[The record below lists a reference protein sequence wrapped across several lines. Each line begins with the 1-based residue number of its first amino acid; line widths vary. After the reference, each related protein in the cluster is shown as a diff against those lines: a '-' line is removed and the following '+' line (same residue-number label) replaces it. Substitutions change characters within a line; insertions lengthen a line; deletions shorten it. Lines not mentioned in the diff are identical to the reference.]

1 MNLRTREGILKTPKI
16 LHMRHVIVST
26 PPLSV
31 QAFPWDFT
39 SPSSSTLSPSSAA
52 AAAASMGIPVPVDR
66 HSPCPMRS
74 PLASSAASPL
84 ASSPAAM
91 ASAGH
96 PCRCRRCSIF
106 SDLDDCEPKERNA
119 LIKFLK
125 RYTVRLSLRQSVEN
139 TV

>member
-1 MNLRTREGILKTPKI
+1 MYFCRYLDAAAA
-16 LHMRHVIVST
+16 M
-26 PPLSV
+26 

-52 AAAASMGIPVPVDR
+52 AASMGIPVPDR
-66 HSPCPMRS
+66 HSPCPRS
-74 PLASSAASPL
+74 PLASSASPL
-84 ASSPAAM
+84 ASSPAAL
-91 ASAGH
+91 SGH

-125 RYTVRLSLRQSVEN
+125 RYTVRLSDSPWKTQY
-139 TV
+139 

>member
-1 MNLRTREGILKTPKI
+1 
-16 LHMRHVIVST
+16 
-26 PPLSV
+26 
-31 QAFPWDFT
+31 
-39 SPSSSTLSPSSAA
+39 
-52 AAAASMGIPVPVDR
+52 MGIPVPVDR

-84 ASSPAAM
+84 ASSPAM
-91 ASAGH
+91 ASGGH

-125 RYTVRLSLRQSVEN
+125 RYTVRHSDSQCGKHSIIYKA
-139 TV
+139 TK